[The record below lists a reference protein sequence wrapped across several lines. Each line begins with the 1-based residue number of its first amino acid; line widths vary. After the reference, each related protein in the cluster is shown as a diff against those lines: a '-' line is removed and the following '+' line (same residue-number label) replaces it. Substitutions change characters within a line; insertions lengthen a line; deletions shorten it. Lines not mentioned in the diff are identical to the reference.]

1 MLYVKIM
8 GTSDDDLQRAIKIFN
23 KKVKDSG
30 LMKEIYDRREFVKP
44 SLKKRLQKKEA
55 VKRRM
60 REERQQMNNY

>member
-60 REERQQMNNY
+60 WEERQQMNNY

>member
-60 REERQQMNNY
+60 REERQQINNY